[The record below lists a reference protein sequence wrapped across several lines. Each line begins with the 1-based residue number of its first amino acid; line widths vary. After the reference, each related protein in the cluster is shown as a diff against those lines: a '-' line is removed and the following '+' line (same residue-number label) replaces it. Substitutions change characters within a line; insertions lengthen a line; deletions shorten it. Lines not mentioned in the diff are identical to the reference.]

1 MSHIWDEFKVFIIVK
16 SIRNMR
22 GLRRVGEMGMR
33 GQKRLIPKICDAYPT
48 KMKLGTVIPY
58 PKKAR
63 KNI

>member
-1 MSHIWDEFKVFIIVK
+1 
-16 SIRNMR
+16 
-22 GLRRVGEMGMR
+22 MGMR
-33 GQKRLIPKICDAYPT
+33 GQKSLIPKICDAYPT